1 MDKKMLAQLFISS
14 MQCRSGLQGCR
25 YWYAGEYSE
34 ELASWYQNG
43 ATNPMGRG
51 SDRWSCR
58 PYYTPYYTLYI
69 YVGFKILTGKVET
82 PKPWSLQ
89 DLAESG
95 RTRGHKRKLQKRYR
109 RTAQRAHSCA
119 NRAVDPSLTEVVSS
133 RTPSRTVWT
142 TSGETD
148 SSCAGIISQDRFI
161 PEPVPKQKYQ

>member
-1 MDKKMLAQLFISS
+1 MDKKMLAQLYISS
-14 MQCRSGLQGCR
+14 MRCRSGLQGCR
-25 YWYAGEYSE
+25 YGYAGEYSE

-51 SDRWSCR
+51 SDRCFG
-58 PYYTPYYTLYI
+58 LA
-69 YVGFKILTGKVET
+69 VGFKILTGKVET

-89 DLAESG
+89 DLAEPG

-119 NRAVDPSLTEVVSS
+119 NRAVDPWTSLTEVVSS